1 MKIRLQKYIRDCTG
15 LSRRKAEEEIA
26 QGHVVINNTVATLG
40 NSIETSQDIVL
51 FHGKKLTPQQEEKIT
66 IMLHKPAGYVTTRSD
81 PQKRKTVFDLLPKQY
96 QHLFPVGRL
105 DYDTEGLLLL
115 TNDGDLA
122 YRLTHPKFEV
132 EKEYLVTVDGFLSD
146 ENKKEIEKGLN
157 TKEIKTSHA
166 KIQIISRSQKQTTL
180 HITIH
185 EGQNREIRRIF
196 EVFHLSVSHLKR
208 IRIQN
213 TLLGNLAKGKW
224 KRIIPHILGLK
235 PHNKQTTNHQHVR
248 MPLQD

>member
-15 LSRRKAEEEIA
+15 ISRRKAEEEIEH
-26 QGHVVINNTVATLG
+26 GHVVMNGMVATLG
-40 NSIETSQDIVL
+40 NSVDTTQDVVL
-51 FHGKKLTPQQEEKIT
+51 FHGKKLTPQKEEKIT
-66 IMLHKPAGYVTTRSD
+66 IMLHKPKRVVTTRSD
-81 PQKRKTVFDLLPKQY
+81 PQKRKTVFDLLPKHL
-96 QHLFPVGRL
+96 QHLFPIGRL

-132 EKEYLVTVDGFLSD
+132 EKEYVVTVDGFLSD
-146 ENKKEIEKGLN
+146 QNKKEIEKGLH
-157 TKEIKTSHA
+157 TISIKTSHA
-166 KIQIISRSQKQTTL
+166 KIQIISRSQKQTIL

-196 EVFHLSVSHLKR
+196 EVFSLPVLSLKR

-213 TLLGNLAKGKW
+213 ILLGNLPRGKW
-224 KRIIPHILGLK
+224 KELPGKRSL
-235 PHNKQTTNHQHVR
+235 T
-248 MPLQD
+248 

>member
-15 LSRRKAEEEIA
+15 LSRRKAEEEIKN
-26 QGHVVINNTVATLG
+26 GHVLINNVPATLG
-40 NSIETSQDIVL
+40 NSIDPLQDTVF
-51 FHGKKLTPQQEEKIT
+51 FHGKKLTPQKADKIT
-66 IMLHKPAGYVTTRSD
+66 IMLHKPKGVVTTRSD
-81 PQKRKTVFDLLPKQY
+81 PQKRKTVFDLLPKHL

-105 DYDTEGLLLL
+105 DYNTEGLLLL

-132 EKEYLVTVDGFLSD
+132 EKEYVVTLKGFLSD
-146 ENKKEIEKGLN
+146 QNKKEIEKGLH
-157 TKEIKTSHA
+157 TKAIKTSHA
-166 KIQIISRSQKQTTL
+166 KIQIISRSQKQTIL

-196 EVFHLSVSHLKR
+196 EVFSLPVLSLKR

-213 TLLGNLAKGKW
+213 IHLGNLPRGKW
-224 KRIIPHILGLK
+224 KELLGKKSL
-235 PHNKQTTNHQHVR
+235 T
-248 MPLQD
+248 